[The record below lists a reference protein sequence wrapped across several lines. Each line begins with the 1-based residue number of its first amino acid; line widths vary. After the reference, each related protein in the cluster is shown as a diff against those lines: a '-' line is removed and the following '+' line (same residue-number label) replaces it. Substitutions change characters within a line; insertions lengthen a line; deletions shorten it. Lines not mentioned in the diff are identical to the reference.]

1 MPFGF
6 TNAPTTFQ
14 SLMNDIFRRVLR
26 KFVLV
31 FFYDSLIYSSTWNDH
46 LSHLEFV
53 LKTLQQHKIYARF
66 FKCSFGVRQIDYWA
80 MFCQV

>member
-1 MPFGF
+1 M
-6 TNAPTTFQ
+6 
-14 SLMNDIFRRVLR
+14 
-26 KFVLV
+26 V